1 MRLGRALLI
10 ACLVPAL
17 ASCDVGGPSTPAA
30 QGPTYTCCATGDID
44 RDYRAGETLTLHWI
58 VVPGQPGGAPPNV
71 ELNVWLSGPYSSVT
85 ELKSAGADA
94 SGGPG
99 GFMFK
104 AEPVRPSGAAGEQ
117 PVSLIAIPPTA
128 APGYY
133 NLVTSIGEPGS
144 SVSGASV
151 IRIVA

>member
-1 MRLGRALLI
+1 VKLGRVLLI
-10 ACLVPAL
+10 ACLVPVL
-17 ASCDVGGPSTPAA
+17 ASCNVDGPSTPVPN
-30 QGPTYTCCATGDID
+30 GPTYTCCATGDID

-71 ELNVWLSGPYSSVT
+71 ELNAWLSGPYSSVT
-85 ELKSAGADA
+85 ELKSAEADMSGA
-94 SGGPG
+94 PG
-99 GFMFK
+99 SFMVK

-117 PVSLIAIPPTA
+117 PISRIAIPPTTA
-128 APGYY
+128 AGYY

-144 SVSGASV
+144 SVTGATI